1 MAVAGHRSVNAG
13 GLPVRTRW
21 LLDSLKAPV
30 LAPFLAHW
38 PAETPALD
46 AGAGGPALPVLAWL
60 PRCAADPRCLD
71 PTLVAELCAAAPR
84 LAWRQSYGPAEVGAA
99 FLKNY
104 GWTEFLGV
112 PHTEISSAP
121 RKEYLEASGT
131 EFSSTS
137 GEGSPA
143 RIACGVL
150 LLGPATL
157 YPPHSHPAEEI
168 YVPLSGT
175 ADWLQGDGVWR
186 PRPPGSLIHHR
197 GQETHAM
204 RSNDEP
210 LLALYLWRGAD
221 MSAARLDLRRAG

>member
-13 GLPVRTRW
+13 GLPARTRR

-30 LAPFLAHW
+30 LAPFLADW
-38 PAETPALD
+38 TAETPPLE
-46 AGAGGPALPVLAWL
+46 AGTGGPALPVLAWL

-71 PTLVAELCAAAPR
+71 PALVAELCAAAPR
-84 LAWRQSYGPAEVGAA
+84 LAWRQSYEPREVGAA
-99 FLKNY
+99 FLQNY

-112 PHTEISSAP
+112 
-121 RKEYLEASGT
+121 
-131 EFSSTS
+131 
-137 GEGSPA
+137 PA

-157 YPPHSHPAEEI
+157 YPPHSHPAEEV

-175 ADWLQGDGVWR
+175 AEWLQGDGVWR
-186 PRPPGSLIHHR
+186 PQPPGSLIHHR
-197 GQETHAM
+197 SQETHAM
-204 RSNDEP
+204 RANDEP

>member
-1 MAVAGHRSVNAG
+1 MAVAEHCSVNAG
-13 GLPVRTRW
+13 GLPARARR

-30 LAPFLAHW
+30 LAPFLADW
-38 PAETPALD
+38 PAEAPALD
-46 AGAGGPALPVLAWL
+46 AGTGSTALPVLRWL
-60 PRCAADPRCLD
+60 SRCAADPRCLD

-99 FLKNY
+99 FLQNY
-104 GWTEFLGV
+104 GWTEFL
-112 PHTEISSAP
+112 
-121 RKEYLEASGT
+121 
-131 EFSSTS
+131 ST
-137 GEGSPA
+137 

-150 LLGPATL
+150 LLGPDTL
-157 YPPHSHPAEEI
+157 YPPHNHPAEEI

-204 RSNDEP
+204 RSNDAP